1 MKEFI
6 KKYFQNP
13 EGESTKKAPVKKSK
27 YLIVIGITGLLLLII
42 GNVFSNSSTESNE
55 NPTIGNTVVT
65 QQEETKPT
73 FSEKKST
80 TSNVKDLEASYEK
93 ELQDLLDKIKGVS
106 EVEIMVNLDSTK
118 IKVYEKNLI
127 TGKQTTDETD
137 KNGGTREI
145 EDYTKE
151 SQVVLVRQGDKEVPL
166 LIQTKKPE
174 VRGVFVI
181 AKGVDH
187 ATVKKWVVEAVS
199 KVLDV
204 PTHRVSVMSKS

>member
-6 KKYFQNP
+6 KKVFRNLDGKTTNKVP
-13 EGESTKKAPVKKSK
+13 TKKSK
-27 YLIVIGITGLLLLII
+27 YLIVIGVTGLLLLII
-42 GNVFSNSSTESNE
+42 GNVFSNSSPESNS
-55 NPTIGNTVVT
+55 NQTIGDPVV
-65 QQEETKPT
+65 QQQETKPVS
-73 FSEKKST
+73 SEKKST
-80 TSNVKDLEASYEK
+80 SNAHDLEASYEK
-93 ELQDLLDKIKGVS
+93 ELKDLLEKINGVS

-118 IKVYEKNLI
+118 VKVYEKNLI
-127 TGKQTTDETD
+127 TSKQTTDESD
-137 KNGGTREI
+137 KNGGTRVI

-187 ATVKKWVVEAVS
+187 ATVEKWVVEAVS

>member
-6 KKYFQNP
+6 KRFFQNSGDKTTSKLP
-13 EGESTKKAPVKKSK
+13 KKTK
-27 YLIVIGITGLLLLII
+27 YLVIIGVTGLLLLII
-42 GNVFSNSSTESNE
+42 SNIFSNSPSPE
-55 NPTIGNTVVT
+55 PGQQQTIGKAVQTG
-65 QQEETKPT
+65 QETKPT
-73 FSEKKST
+73 FKEKKST
-80 TSNVKDLEASYEK
+80 TSNASELETSYEK
-93 ELQDLLDKIKGVS
+93 QLKELLNQIKGVS
-106 EVEIMVNLDSTK
+106 EAEIMINLDSTK

-127 TGKQTTDETD
+127 TGKQITDESD

-145 EDYTKE
+145 EDYSKE

-166 LIQTKKPE
+166 LVQTKKPE

-187 ATVKKWVVEAVS
+187 AMVKKWVIEAVS